1 MNIKEIARQAQVSVA
16 TVSRVLNHPEQ
27 VQPETRE
34 HVLAVM
40 EQFHYTPNWFARG
53 LNLGRTNTVALLVP
67 TFEHGIY
74 HRVVTGVET
83 VAAKKGAGVL
93 LCNTHGTAEGE
104 VDSLRMVLDRKVD
117 GVILGAARLSAAQLD
132 ATGLRERPFV
142 IIGCG
147 DGLGD
152 VTACYINF
160 EGSAARMTQHLFELG
175 RRLSLIH
182 ISEPTRHRAI
192 S

>member
-1 MNIKEIARQAQVSVA
+1 MTITGISTAA
-16 TVSRVLNHPEQ
+16 TIVRTNSPMCSGWLESQMCIRD
-27 VQPETRE
+27 R
-34 HVLAVM
+34 
-40 EQFHYTPNWFARG
+40 FHYTPNWFARG

-132 ATGLRERPFV
+132 ATGLRERPFEMC
-142 IIGCG
+142 IR
-147 DGLGD
+147 DSFP
-152 VTACYINF
+152 YIP
-160 EGSAARMTQHLFELG
+160 R
-175 RRLSLIH
+175 
-182 ISEPTRHRAI
+182 
-192 S
+192 